1 MTMGPKDRL
10 YLMNWARHKIDEL
23 DLRIDGLR

>member
-10 YLMNWARHKIDEL
+10 YLMSWVRHKIDKL
-23 DLRIDGLR
+23 DLRVDGLR